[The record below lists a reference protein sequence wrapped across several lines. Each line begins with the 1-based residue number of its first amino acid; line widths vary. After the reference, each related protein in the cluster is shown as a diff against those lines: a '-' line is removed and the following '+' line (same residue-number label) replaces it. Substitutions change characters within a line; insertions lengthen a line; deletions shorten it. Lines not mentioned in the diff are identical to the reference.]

1 MKSFPFIVCLVIGLW
16 VGFFFG
22 KNKPVEVVV
31 EEKKQPETARSIGD
45 NASREIASL
54 NERIVHLEE
63 ELAVFQSEQASREL
77 EEKEA
82 KEKFDAREQAAKEK
96 VIARKLKEFKG
107 LFDLTPEQAA
117 QIGEIEWGSIKYWKQ
132 VGSGAMY
139 VQGESAF
146 EVEAKIKALL
156 TTEQLEIYEVHLE
169 ERKDSRASTAATSTL
184 GRYPVTLLLSEEQKD
199 SIYENLHS
207 YYHADSDGEVR
218 EAVKNTFPEEYKGA
232 DQVVIWAA
240 KDILEE
246 EQYLALLAALRAE
259 RKE

>member
-16 VGFFFG
+16 AGFFLG
-22 KNKPVEVVV
+22 KNYPAEVVV
-31 EEKKQPETARSIGD
+31 EERKQSEPARSVGD
-45 NASREIASL
+45 NASLEIASL
-54 NERIVHLEE
+54 KERIVHLEE

-77 EEKEA
+77 EEKAA
-82 KEKFDAREQAAKEK
+82 KEKLNAREQAAKEK

-139 VQGESAF
+139 VKGESAF

-156 TTEQLEIYEVHLE
+156 TPEQLEIYEVHLE

-207 YYHADSDGEVR
+207 YYHSDSNSEIR
-218 EAVKNTFPEEYKGA
+218 EAAKNTLPGEYKGT
-232 DQVVIWAA
+232 DQALIWAA

-246 EQYLALLAALRAE
+246 EQYLALLQSLK
-259 RKE
+259 KE